1 VTYGKKHLPLLPL
14 SLQLRPGELGL
25 RCSSPTHAVIVRPP
39 LLLPEPRR
47 HLARNRC
54 SFPDSRANLAA
65 ITPPPL
71 LIPQSD
77 ASLGRCGG
85 PRSSSRSA
93 SAAPPRPTPRQCRRC
108 AGSRSGSCRRKKR
121 EKPGRQTHQRIVQCR
136 SCRGEMRSYRGP
148 RSAGPPLAT
157 TGAAASPPL
166 SRRRGGCYGR
176 RG

>member
-93 SAAPPRPTPRQCRRC
+93 SAAPPRPTPQQFSLRCSSPSHAAISPKSLLLPRLTRQ
-108 AGSRSGSCRRKKR
+108 
-121 EKPGRQTHQRIVQCR
+121 
-136 SCRGEMRSYRGP
+136 
-148 RSAGPPLAT
+148 
-157 TGAAASPPL
+157 
-166 SRRRGGCYGR
+166 SRRNHSTSAAHSPTDASLGRCGGPQS
-176 RG
+176 